1 MRHSLALRR
10 EPTARQTQAISARI
24 ERELSALGARVE
36 RGHSNLVT
44 FTMPLPWEAKRPDP
58 MLLVTSGQVS
68 VSAGGGGPWR
78 VQYRVQHFRLALLC
92 GVASLIIAAA
102 GWSWPRLT
110 LLQVLGVVWI
120 VLYGAPVLVAGR
132 RVRQLLR
139 SAASEIV
146 ERRKTPR

>member
-10 EPTARQTQAISARI
+10 EPTARQTQVITLRI
-24 ERELSALGARVE
+24 ERELAALGAQVE
-36 RGHSNLVT
+36 RGRDNLVK
-44 FTMPLPWEAKRPDP
+44 FRMPLPWQATRSDP
-58 MLLVTSGQVS
+58 MLLVTSGQIS

-78 VQYRVQHFRLALLC
+78 VQYRVQHLRLAILC

-120 VLYGAPVLVAGR
+120 MLYGVPVLVAGR

-139 SAASEIV
+139 SAASEV
-146 ERRKTPR
+146 AERRKTPR

>member
-10 EPTARQTQAISARI
+10 EPTARQTQAIRARI
-24 ERELSALGARVE
+24 ERELSAIGAQVE
-36 RGHSNLVT
+36 RGRGDLVR
-44 FTMPLPWEAKRPDP
+44 FKMPLPWQATRPDP

-78 VQYRVQHFRLALLC
+78 VQYRLQHLRLAILC
-92 GVASLIIAAA
+92 GIVSAAIAAL

-120 VLYGAPVLVAGR
+120 VLYGVPVLVAGR
-132 RVRQLLR
+132 RARQLLR

-146 ERRKTPR
+146 ERRKEPR

>member
-10 EPTARQTQAISARI
+10 EPTARQTQAIRARI
-24 ERELSALGARVE
+24 ERELSAIGAQVE
-36 RGHSNLVT
+36 RGRGDLVR
-44 FTMPLPWEAKRPDP
+44 FKMPLPWQATRPDP

-78 VQYRVQHFRLALLC
+78 VHYRLQHLRLAILC
-92 GVASLIIAAA
+92 GIVSAAIAAS

-110 LLQVLGVVWI
+110 LLQVLGIVWI
-120 VLYGAPVLVAGR
+120 VLYGVPVLVAGR
-132 RVRQLLR
+132 RARQLLR

-146 ERRKTPR
+146 ERRKEPR